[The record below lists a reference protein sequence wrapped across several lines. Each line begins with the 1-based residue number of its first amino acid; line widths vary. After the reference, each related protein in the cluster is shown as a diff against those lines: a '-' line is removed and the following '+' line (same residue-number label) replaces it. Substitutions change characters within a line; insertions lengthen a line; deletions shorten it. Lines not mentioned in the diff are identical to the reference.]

1 MGHALLASHF
11 GPWKVSCNFSMCTIH
26 QRRPG
31 IRFRPT
37 HQIDSFLCS
46 GPELVACSLDISIY
60 QMPFENYFSIYSPF
74 TGRAAERMKC
84 FVEPIFDRFVLVLFV
99 ADLEAEERTYYSSLH
114 LLMEM
119 LRRPNPK

>member
-1 MGHALLASHF
+1 MHCLPRILALGRSVVTSPCARYINDVQESAL
-11 GPWKVSCNFSMCTIH
+11 G
-26 QRRPG
+26 RL
-31 IRFRPT
+31 

-46 GPELVACSLDISIY
+46 GPELVACSLDISMY